1 MKLSLKMN
9 VTATSI
15 EAAAVGRYSSQ
26 TFQRH
31 NGENHARGMLK
42 MIFWCLQ
49 QYFSSKL
56 YQFITSRNKKMC
68 YGRRYSFVK
77 KNLSSFLFGK

>member
-15 EAAAVGRYSSQ
+15 EAADVGRYSSQ

-42 MIFWCLQ
+42 MIFWCFATILFVQ
-49 QYFSSKL
+49 IVSIYYVSEQEKL
-56 YQFITSRNKKMC
+56 LCAKK
-68 YGRRYSFVK
+68 F
-77 KNLSSFLFGK
+77 F

>member
-49 QYFSSKL
+49 QNTFRPNC
-56 YQFITSRNKKMC
+56 I
-68 YGRRYSFVK
+68 
-77 KNLSSFLFGK
+77 NLLRLGTRKCVMGEEILL

>member
-15 EAAAVGRYSSQ
+15 EAADVGRYSSQ

-42 MIFWCLQ
+42 MIFWCFATIFLGQ
-49 QYFSSKL
+49 IVSIYYFSEREKVLCAKRL
-56 YQFITSRNKKMC
+56 YYR
-68 YGRRYSFVK
+68 
-77 KNLSSFLFGK
+77 